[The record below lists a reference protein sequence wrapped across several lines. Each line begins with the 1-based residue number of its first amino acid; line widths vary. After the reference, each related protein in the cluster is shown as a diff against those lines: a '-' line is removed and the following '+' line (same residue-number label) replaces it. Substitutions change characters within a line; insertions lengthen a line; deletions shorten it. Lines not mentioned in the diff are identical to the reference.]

1 MRQSNPSAISSSRR
15 QLRTCARR
23 SCSSGEDQLNTGTR
37 LSTDTP
43 VSPHALRTSATASS
57 SALG

>member
-1 MRQSNPSAISSSRR
+1 VRQSNPSAISNSRR

-23 SCSSGEDQLNTGTR
+23 SCSSGDDQLNTGTR